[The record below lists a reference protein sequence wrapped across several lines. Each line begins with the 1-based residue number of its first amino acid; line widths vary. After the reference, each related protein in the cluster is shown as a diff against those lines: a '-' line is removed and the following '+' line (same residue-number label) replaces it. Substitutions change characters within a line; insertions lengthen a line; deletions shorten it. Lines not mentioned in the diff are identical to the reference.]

1 MVGYTYMTLT
11 QRRIFLIVLMI
22 IFIVATPMVIL
33 YSSGYQIDWETWRL
47 QKTGGVYINAY
58 PKGASISVD
67 GTLKEVTSTL
77 FLSQGKM
84 ISGLIP
90 GTHTI
95 KVEKTGFAPWEK
107 NLEVKPNLVTEARN
121 IFLTPVNKEAI
132 VVVDGINDFIIS
144 DSQALIAYSQKNTIT
159 ILDLASG
166 APKIIPQH
174 AGESIG
180 KISFGSDEDHLII
193 ESFLKNKVRKYITN
207 VKTGDITDILE
218 DEAEKYVVLR
228 QYPKG
233 QEKLAALSSRNT
245 LYTIDLTSPNAK
257 TEIARNVSTF
267 ELFDTKLIYATLAPT
282 ILYEKDLTSGETVQI
297 TQSPIENF
305 DSSARILRSGDGH
318 LAIIDNKKILYLY
331 NNVNSIFD
339 LVARNVVKASF
350 SPDKKKL
357 LYQNRNE
364 LYVKYLREILI
375 QPYKKI
381 GDVDFITRFSQPIQ
395 NSEWFSYN
403 NEYILFTTEGK
414 LKFTELDGRDE
425 RNTQDITA
433 VRSPLKIK
441 YNSYDDHIYFLDGT
455 TLKKISLLEDK

>member
-1 MVGYTYMTLT
+1 MTLT
-11 QRRIFLIVLMI
+11 QRRIFLIVLVVVFI
-22 IFIVATPMVIL
+22 IAAPLVIL
-33 YSSGYQIDWETWRL
+33 YSSGYQIDWKTWRL
-47 QKTGGVYINAY
+47 QKTGGIYINAY

-67 GTLKEVTSTL
+67 GVQKEIISTL
-77 FLSQGKM
+77 FLSQGKL

-90 GTHTI
+90 GTHDV
-95 KVEKTGFAPWEK
+95 KVEKSGFTPWEK

-121 IFLTPVNKEAI
+121 IFLAPINKKES
-132 VVVDGINDFIIS
+132 VVVDGINDFIVS

-166 APKIIPQH
+166 AANVIPQH

-180 KISFGSDEDHLII
+180 KISFGSDENHLII
-193 ESFLKNKVRKYITN
+193 ESFLKNKVRKYVTN
-207 VKTGDITDILE
+207 VKTGAITDIPE
-218 DEAEKYVVLR
+218 DEADKYVVLR
-228 QYPKG
+228 QYPSG

-245 LYTIDLTSPNAK
+245 LYTIDLASPNAK
-257 TEIARNVSTF
+257 TETARNVSTF

-282 ILYEKDLTSGETVQI
+282 ILYEKDLVSGETVQI
-297 TQSPIENF
+297 TQSPIDNF

-318 LAIIDNKKILYLY
+318 LAIIDNKKTLYLY
-331 NNVNSIFD
+331 DDVNAVFN
-339 LVARNVVKASF
+339 LVARNIIKASF

-364 LYVKYLREILI
+364 LYVKYLRDILI

-395 NSEWFSYN
+395 NSEWFSYD
-403 NEYILFTTEGK
+403 NEHILFATEGK
-414 LKFTELDGRDE
+414 LKLVELDDRDE
-425 RNTQDITA
+425 RNTQDISA

-441 YNSYDDHIYFLDGT
+441 YNSYDDYIYFLDGT
-455 TLKKISLLEDK
+455 TLKKISLLENK